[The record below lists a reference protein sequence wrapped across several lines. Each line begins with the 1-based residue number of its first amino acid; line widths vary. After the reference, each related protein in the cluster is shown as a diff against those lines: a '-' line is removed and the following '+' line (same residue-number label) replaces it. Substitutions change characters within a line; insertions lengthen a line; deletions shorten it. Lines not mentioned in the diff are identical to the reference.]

1 MNEENRSACDEK
13 VQAAAGMLK
22 FFGGLL
28 RGVVI
33 VMAHEKD

>member
-22 FFGGLL
+22 FLGGLL
-28 RGVVI
+28 SGVMI
-33 VMAHEKD
+33 VMAHEED